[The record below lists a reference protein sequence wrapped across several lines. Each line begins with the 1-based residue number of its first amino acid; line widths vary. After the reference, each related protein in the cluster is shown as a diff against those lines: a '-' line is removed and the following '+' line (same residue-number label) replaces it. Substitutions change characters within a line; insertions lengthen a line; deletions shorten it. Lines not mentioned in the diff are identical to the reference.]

1 MKGVRIS
8 GREDDSTEQILSQLH
23 RLVSARPPGPDNK
36 PGQVCAEILASIREA
51 QGARAPEVKL
61 SRAQRRELQ
70 ALSALYAAARGRAA
84 ETRKLDL
91 RLMSAL
97 PGSTRIVE
105 DLKERGATAK
115 LDAADIVKDQQI
127 WARLGSNEKG
137 ELNRLAE
144 ALGVGIP
151 DFLEALASSSLA
163 AAAEFGPSPLR
174 RHAMD
179 AVILGVM
186 LAVLLMLAGVLRRG
200 IRFSQPD
207 PVVAVRDIA
216 PFAPIGPGDVTP
228 QKTDE
233 FIGRYSAVRIARGAV
248 VTSRNLSAGKLS
260 GTLANRSVLRIQA
273 KLGKAALPWRLPAT
287 VTLLA
292 APRHSGTEPLVL
304 NGVYLLAIQDNGD
317 TSALW
322 VAVDSSR
329 LLDLTARLGDA
340 ELLLAQP

>member
-70 ALSALYAAARGRAA
+70 ALSALYAAARGHAA

-186 LAVLLMLAGVLRRG
+186 LAVLLMLADQPAVSTEDLRRVVGTWRRQPQSIVAAYYEG
-200 IRFSQPD
+200 IAGVPAIFPREDFSTLTGL
-207 PVVAVRDIA
+207 R
-216 PFAPIGPGDVTP
+216 GDA
-228 QKTDE
+228 
-233 FIGRYSAVRIARGAV
+233 GAR
-248 VTSRNLSAGKLS
+248 
-260 GTLANRSVLRIQA
+260 
-273 KLGKAALPWRLPAT
+273 ALLKRGGERVIRVPLPAAAIDIDT
-287 VTLLA
+287 PEDLLNLQN
-292 APRHSGTEPLVL
+292 S
-304 NGVYLLAIQDNGD
+304 
-317 TSALW
+317 
-322 VAVDSSR
+322 
-329 LLDLTARLGDA
+329 
-340 ELLLAQP
+340 